1 MTLKTKCLFAFWSLF
16 IIFGFTIPGEKQSV
30 YSKTVKNFAL
40 RNIDN
45 KIVALEQFKNVKG
58 FIIVFTCNHCPF
70 AKLYTKRLNQLNRKY
85 KKKGVPL
92 LAVNSMDSLLYKEE
106 SFEMMQEMA
115 KKEKYNFPYLQDANQ
130 TVGKDFNAE
139 HTPKAYVIWKE
150 ENSWVIKYE
159 GAIDNDGENPNKA
172 KSYIAEATDQL
183 LKGQQVILPKTES
196 FGCRIFYRK

>member
-1 MTLKTKCLFAFWSLF
+1 MTLKTKCLSAFWSLF
-16 IIFGFTIPGEKQSV
+16 IILGFTNPVEKQCE
-30 YSKTVKNFAL
+30 YPKTVKAFAL

-45 KIVALEQFKNVKG
+45 KMVGLEQYKNAKG
-58 FIIVFTCNHCPF
+58 FIVIFTCNHCPF

-85 KKKGVPL
+85 MKKGVPL
-92 LAVNSMDSLLYKEE
+92 LAVNTMDSLLYKEE
-106 SFEMMQEMA
+106 TFEMMQEMA
-115 KKEKYNFPYLQDANQ
+115 KKEKYNFPYLQDATQ
-130 TVGKDFNAE
+130 AVGKDFNAE

-159 GAIDNDGENPNKA
+159 GAIDNDGENPRKA

-183 LKGQQVILPKTES
+183 LKGQLVTLPKTES